1 MGGFITKYWI
11 EALFG
16 FLLTCLSV
24 CYKRL
29 ATKYKKE
36 IERQEAIEKGLQ
48 ALLRSQMIN
57 DYNHYKEKGY
67 APIYA
72 KENFE
77 NCWQQYHNLGVNGVM
92 DGVHKEFME
101 LPSAPDNDE

>member
-1 MGGFITKYWI
+1 MTQWLAKYWL
-11 EALFG
+11 ETLFG
-16 FLLTCLSV
+16 LIVTGLGVAVKWLH
-24 CYKRL
+24 
-29 ATKYKKE
+29 KKSKTE
-36 IERQEAIEKGLQ
+36 AQRQDAIEKGLQ

-77 NCWQQYHNLGVNGVM
+77 NVWKQYHNLGVNGVM
-92 DGVHKEFME
+92 DSIHEEFMS
-101 LPSAPDNDE
+101 LPTTKEE

>member
-1 MGGFITKYWI
+1 MTQWLAKYWL
-11 EALFG
+11 ETLFG
-16 FLLTCLSV
+16 LIVTGLGVAVKWLH
-24 CYKRL
+24 
-29 ATKYKKE
+29 KKSKTE
-36 IERQEAIEKGLQ
+36 AQRQGAIEKGLQ

-77 NCWQQYHNLGVNGVM
+77 NVWKQYHNLGVNGVM
-92 DGVHKEFME
+92 DSIHEEFMS
-101 LPSAPDNDE
+101 LPTTKEE

>member
-1 MGGFITKYWI
+1 MGGFIAKYWI

-16 FLLTCLSV
+16 FLITALSV

-29 ATKYKKE
+29 AKKYKKE
-36 IERQEAIEKGLQ
+36 VERQEAIEKGLQ

-101 LPSAPDNDE
+101 LPTSPDTE